1 MLNLA
6 SKESPKSKFAEILK
20 ASLLGLQELLLP
32 TPTSATVTC
41 ATNSSSLKAIYNLKG
56 SMKALFLSHL
66 REGFIF
72 IAKSE
77 ESARKAYQD
86 ILFYK
91 KLLSSILPSSQ
102 NEILLIP
109 SDDDPVSE
117 GMRCRLIN
125 DFLKEPSS
133 FDTRGL
139 ISDLGIFE
147 RRFWKPEV
155 LNKKALLLKKGME
168 IERIAL
174 VDRLVNLGYR
184 KAAVLTSPGEF
195 CLRSFIIEVFPTN
208 NEAPLRIEFFGDQ
221 IEQIRL
227 FDMETQRTLPH
238 SEINEIILLPARP
251 PEPEEAITF
260 QELLL
265 SPPKPMSSLLRKKVF
280 FEPATVTF
288 ALSLPKGII
297 LSDLP
302 FITEPLPAGE
312 VTGQVVDA
320 QALSLSGLRILYN
333 ERKGI
338 EELSSALKNLSR
350 ENNILLCLRTSAQA
364 KRLKDILFDHGLI
377 APIIPIEEAM
387 DYEGP
392 LAIIP
397 ESPSSGFYIKGFL
410 LLTDYELFGPGP
422 TTRPAPHYR
431 LSRIFKEIED
441 LEEGDYVVH
450 KVHGIGIYKGLQR
463 LKIEDIEE
471 DVLVIEYRDGAR
483 LYLPLRNI
491 SLIHKF
497 RAQEGI
503 VPQIDSLGGKTWKKT
518 KEKVR
523 AKIKEMAQKLLRLY
537 AEREVSGGYAFS
549 PDTELHREFA
559 SFFEY
564 DETPD
569 QLRAIEET
577 IADMES
583 PRPMERL
590 IVGDVGYGKTEVA
603 MRAAFKAVF
612 DGKQV
617 AVLVPTTLLAEQ
629 HLRVFRQRFSAFP
642 VKIDYL
648 SRLKNKKERQLTI
661 EALQKGEIDI
671 IIGTQ
676 ALLSEKVRFF
686 DLGLLIID
694 EEHRFGVRHK
704 EKLKE
709 LKKGVDV
716 LMLSATPIPRTL
728 QMALS
733 GLRNMSIIE
742 TPPQERQAIKT
753 VIAPFDRE
761 TIKKA
766 IELELERNGQVY
778 FVHNRIKDI
787 EDIKGFIERLVPQ
800 ARVAVAHG
808 QMNETLT
815 EDIMLRFLNQEID
828 ILVCT
833 NIIGSGIDIPSVN
846 TIIINRAHEMGL
858 ADLYQLRGRVGR
870 SNIKAYCYLLAPP
883 DEVISENAKKR
894 LSAIAD
900 LSYLGAGI
908 RLAMTDLEIRG
919 AGNLLGP
926 EQSGHINAVGF
937 ELYMELLEKA
947 IRELRGEKIE
957 EEIEP
962 VIDIPLPALIPE
974 EYVDEI
980 HIRLNL
986 YRRLSMIG
994 SDEELLEFSKE
1005 VEERF
1010 GSLPEEVENL
1020 LKIVRLKNL
1029 CKNTGIKRLV
1039 LRNGRL
1045 ELYSQKEF
1053 PKGLVEN
1060 LLNCYLRHQSV
1071 LQDIK
1076 GNLSIAGSTRI
1087 IISLSGGDTIKQV
1100 SSTIELLKRLNSYF
1114 LHHGG

>member
-1 MLNLA
+1 
-6 SKESPKSKFAEILK
+6 
-20 ASLLGLQELLLP
+20 
-32 TPTSATVTC
+32 
-41 ATNSSSLKAIYNLKG
+41 
-56 SMKALFLSHL
+56 
-66 REGFIF
+66 
-72 IAKSE
+72 
-77 ESARKAYQD
+77 
-86 ILFYK
+86 
-91 KLLSSILPSSQ
+91 
-102 NEILLIP
+102 
-109 SDDDPVSE
+109 
-117 GMRCRLIN
+117 
-125 DFLKEPSS
+125 
-133 FDTRGL
+133 
-139 ISDLGIFE
+139 
-147 RRFWKPEV
+147 
-155 LNKKALLLKKGME
+155 
-168 IERIAL
+168 
-174 VDRLVNLGYR
+174 
-184 KAAVLTSPGEF
+184 
-195 CLRSFIIEVFPTN
+195 
-208 NEAPLRIEFFGDQ
+208 
-221 IEQIRL
+221 
-227 FDMETQRTLPH
+227 
-238 SEINEIILLPARP
+238 
-251 PEPEEAITF
+251 
-260 QELLL
+260 
-265 SPPKPMSSLLRKKVF
+265 
-280 FEPATVTF
+280 
-288 ALSLPKGII
+288 
-297 LSDLP
+297 
-302 FITEPLPAGE
+302 
-312 VTGQVVDA
+312 
-320 QALSLSGLRILYN
+320 
-333 ERKGI
+333 
-338 EELSSALKNLSR
+338 
-350 ENNILLCLRTSAQA
+350 
-364 KRLKDILFDHGLI
+364 
-377 APIIPIEEAM
+377 
-387 DYEGP
+387 
-392 LAIIP
+392 
-397 ESPSSGFYIKGFL
+397 
-410 LLTDYELFGPGP
+410 
-422 TTRPAPHYR
+422 
-431 LSRIFKEIED
+431 
-441 LEEGDYVVH
+441 
-450 KVHGIGIYKGLQR
+450 
-463 LKIEDIEE
+463 
-471 DVLVIEYRDGAR
+471 
-483 LYLPLRNI
+483 
-491 SLIHKF
+491 
-497 RAQEGI
+497 
-503 VPQIDSLGGKTWKKT
+503 
-518 KEKVR
+518 
-523 AKIKEMAQKLLRLY
+523 
-537 AEREVSGGYAFS
+537 
-549 PDTELHREFA
+549 
-559 SFFEY
+559 
-564 DETPD
+564 
-569 QLRAIEET
+569 
-577 IADMES
+577 
-583 PRPMERL
+583 
-590 IVGDVGYGKTEVA
+590 
-603 MRAAFKAVF
+603 
-612 DGKQV
+612 
-617 AVLVPTTLLAEQ
+617 
-629 HLRVFRQRFSAFP
+629 
-642 VKIDYL
+642 
-648 SRLKNKKERQLTI
+648 
-661 EALQKGEIDI
+661 
-671 IIGTQ
+671 
-676 ALLSEKVRFF
+676 
-686 DLGLLIID
+686 
-694 EEHRFGVRHK
+694 
-704 EKLKE
+704 
-709 LKKGVDV
+709 
-716 LMLSATPIPRTL
+716 
-728 QMALS
+728 MALS

-870 SNIKAYCYLLAPP
+870 SNIKAYCYLLTPP

-994 SDEELLEFSKE
+994 SEEELSEFSKE

-1053 PKGLVEN
+1053 QKGLVEN
-1060 LLNCYLRHQSV
+1060 LLSV

>member
-1 MLNLA
+1 MLEKC
-6 SKESPKSKFAEILK
+6 KESELKRKISDSLEALRKILP
-20 ASLLGLQELLLP
+20 ELSG
-32 TPTSATVTC
+32 TDI
-41 ATNSSSLKAIYNLKG
+41 KAIYNLKG
-56 SMKALFLSHL
+56 SMKALFLSL
-66 REGFIF
+66 LKEDFIF

-77 ESARKAYQD
+77 ESAKKVYQD
-86 ILFYK
+86 ILFFK
-91 KLLSSILPSSQ
+91 RILSLRSARNLSFVPSG
-102 NEILLIP
+102 
-109 SDDDPVSE
+109 DDPLSE
-117 GMRCRLIN
+117 GIRCKLIK
-125 DFLKEPSS
+125 DLLKESPSS
-133 FDTRGL
+133 FV
-139 ISDLGIFE
+139 SDLELFN
-147 RRFWKPEV
+147 RMLWKPEA
-155 LNKKALLLKKGME
+155 LEKESLLLKKGME
-168 IERIAL
+168 AERIGL
-174 VDRLVNLGYR
+174 VDRLIKLGYK
-184 KAAVLTSPGEF
+184 KAPVITSHGEF
-195 CLRSFIIEVFPTN
+195 CLRSFILEVFPSTKD
-208 NEAPLRIEFFGDQ
+208 APLRIEFFGDE
-221 IEQIRL
+221 IDEIRF
-227 FDMETQRTLPH
+227 FDRETQRTIPDKKVE
-238 SEINEIILLPARP
+238 EILLLPARP
-251 PEPEEAITF
+251 PEPEEAIAF
-260 QELLL
+260 KELVDLL
-265 SPPKPMSSLLRKKVF
+265 SNTKKVF
-280 FEPATVTF
+280 LENGCDIN
-288 ALSLPKGII
+288 LDGII
-297 LSDLP
+297 LSELP
-302 FITEPLPAGE
+302 FVPGPLDGR
-312 VTGQVVDA
+312 VVDVP
-320 QALSLSGLRILYN
+320 ALSLSGMGILYN
-333 ERKGI
+333 ERKSI
-338 EELSSALKNLSR
+338 DQLTSSLKELSR
-350 ENNILLCLRTSAQA
+350 ENSILLALRTEAQA
-364 KRLKDILFDHGLI
+364 KRLKDILFDHGLV
-377 APIIPIEEAM
+377 APIIPLEEAI

-392 LAIIP
+392 LAIVST
-397 ESPSSGFYIKGFL
+397 SPSSGFYIKGFL

-422 TTRPAPHYR
+422 ITRPAPHYR
-431 LSRIFKEIED
+431 LSRIFNEIED

-450 KVHGIGIYKGLQR
+450 KVHGIGIYRGLQR

-497 RAQEGI
+497 RAQEGV

-518 KEKVR
+518 REKVK

-537 AEREVSGGYAFS
+537 AEREVFGGYAFS
-549 PDTELHREFA
+549 LDTELHREFA

-577 IADMES
+577 MADMES

-648 SRLKNKKERQLTI
+648 SRLKNKKERQLTL
-661 EALQKGEIDI
+661 EALQRGEIDI

-704 EKLKE
+704 ERLKE

-761 TIKKA
+761 TIKRA
-766 IELELERNGQVY
+766 IEFELQRNGQVY

-815 EDIMLRFLNQEID
+815 EDIMLKFLNREID

-870 SNIKAYCYLLAPP
+870 SNIKAYCYLLTPP

-962 VIDIPLPALIPE
+962 VIEIPLPALIPE
-974 EYVDEI
+974 DYVDEI

-994 SDEELLEFSKE
+994 SEEELSEFSKE
-1005 VEERF
+1005 IEERF
-1010 GSLPEEVENL
+1010 GPPPEEVQNL
-1020 LKIVRLKNL
+1020 INVVRLKNL
-1029 CKNTGIKRLV
+1029 CKKVEIKRLV
-1039 LRNGRL
+1039 LKQKKI

-1053 PKGLVEN
+1053 QRGFVETLLFTLKDKKGFHLS
-1060 LLNCYLRHQSV
+1060 SV
-1071 LQDIK
+1071 
-1076 GNLSIAGSTRI
+1076 GNTRI
-1087 IISLSGGDTIKQV
+1087 VISFKDTSKYIE
-1100 SSTIELLKRLNSYF
+1100 TALELLKRF
-1114 LHHGG
+1114 LEIESISVEK